1 MPVVGTG
8 PLDTALLQLRP
19 AEEVAAADD
28 DGDLRARR
36 DDLGDLPRDGVDHRR
51 VDTDGPAAEHLAAEL
66 EQHAVE
72 TGAGVFLIR
81 RGAAAPHG
89 VRGERVVVGSVIA
102 GVDPDGVHAIRPGR
116 PRTGRSP

>member
-1 MPVVGTG
+1 MVLALQEVLQHEAVHHGAEHAHVVGAAA
-8 PLDTALLQLRP
+8 LDATLLQLGT

-36 DDLGDLPRDGVDHRR
+36 DDLGDLPADGVDHRG

-66 EQHAVE
+66 EQHAAE
-72 TGAGVFLIR
+72 AGAGVFP
-81 RGAAAPHG
+81 G
-89 VRGERVVVGSVIA
+89 
-102 GVDPDGVHAIRPGR
+102 GVHAIRPGR